1 VLSLSKKLRK
11 LSFKGFCDM
20 KNVNVTRK
28 VKTNKKIIEKIIEKF
43 FKYFVYIIL
52 CINYSNNVKI
62 KKIN

>member
-1 VLSLSKKLRK
+1 
-11 LSFKGFCDM
+11 M
-20 KNVNVTRK
+20 KNVKVTRK

-43 FKYFVYIIL
+43 FKYFEYIIL